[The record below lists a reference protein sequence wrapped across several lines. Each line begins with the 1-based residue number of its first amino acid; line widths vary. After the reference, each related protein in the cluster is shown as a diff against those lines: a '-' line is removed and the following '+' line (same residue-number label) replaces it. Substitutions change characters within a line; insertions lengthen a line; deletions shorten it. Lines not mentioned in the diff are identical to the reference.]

1 MISHHTSNGCNL
13 RVGDLIATGTISG
26 EKNGEK
32 SSLLEITKDGNAGE
46 YLKDGDEVCLKA
58 YLNNGSKKF
67 ELGEVKG
74 KIETW
79 KVIRT

>member
-26 EKNGEK
+26 EKDGEK
-32 SSLLEITKDGNAGE
+32 SSLLEITKDGSNGE

-58 YLNNGSKKF
+58 YLNNGLKKF
-67 ELGEVKG
+67 ELGEVRG
-74 KIETW
+74 KIKIW
-79 KVIRT
+79 KVIKT